1 MPSEGMILMAQAGTM
16 RVSVMGRNLDVTVA
30 LREYAEKKARKLMK
44 FFTGGEVET
53 DVLLSLQRGMQ
64 IAEVTV
70 TIGGVLLRGESRTSD
85 MYASIDEACDR
96 IEQQLRKYKT
106 RIQRRLQNGP
116 RKVAQTVAVL
126 EGERDEDIDAPVI
139 VRTKRFAMKPM
150 DVEEAITQMEL
161 IGHDFFVF
169 TNSSTE
175 QINVVY
181 RRRGGDYGL
190 IEPEY

>member
-1 MPSEGMILMAQAGTM
+1 MAQAGTM
-16 RVSVMGRNLDVTVA
+16 RVSVMGKNLEVTVA
-30 LREYAEKKARKLMK
+30 LREYAEKKARKLVK
-44 FFTGGEVET
+44 FFGDGEVAA

-70 TIGGVLLRGESRTSD
+70 QIGGLLLRGESRTSD

-106 RIQRRLQNGP
+106 RIQRRLQEGP
-116 RKVAQTVAVL
+116 RKEQAVFNAGAFDVL
-126 EGERDEDIDAPVI
+126 DAESEAGAPIV
-139 VRTKRFAMKPM
+139 VRTKRFAVKPM

-161 IGHDFFVF
+161 VGHDFFVF
-169 TNSSTE
+169 TNSATE